1 MYASNLQ
8 EKILTL
14 IIKRQNKLSA
24 PLKNRFLGRVC
35 DPISTD
41 LNQVASVSLSCPPRK
56 IDSLSHIA
64 GGVGNGGIMGRVRRV
79 AQFWRSFL
87 VVSVPLAAL
96 PLLFVRSEEKVNI
109 AQTTTTTVMTTE
121 GRADHAALLAQSTQ
135 SIVCCQ
141 LGGLLR

>member
-1 MYASNLQ
+1 
-8 EKILTL
+8 
-14 IIKRQNKLSA
+14 
-24 PLKNRFLGRVC
+24 
-35 DPISTD
+35 
-41 LNQVASVSLSCPPRK
+41 
-56 IDSLSHIA
+56 
-64 GGVGNGGIMGRVRRV
+64 MGRVRRV

-109 AQTTTTTVMTTE
+109 ALTTTTTTVMTTE